1 MGLKENL
8 IQNKKD
14 NEEVKFYISE
24 YQSSLS
30 YRLGENDAPSQDVDW
45 SGFFDPYIKL
55 YSDLKLKLDN
65 GSSEN
70 PLIDRKITED
80 ISQSVSTIQQ
90 SMENIASNTEV
101 WNNMVQISGIMGGL
115 DMMGTPVSRF
125 IALSILN
132 DDLKGKIDI
141 ETIDNDINN
150 LAWVIYDENGRFVE
164 RLLVNKINILSETQD
179 MFITIPDTSKE
190 NQEFKQTNPEI
201 FEQKPTKNPSDPG
214 VLTGGVTETYRVKD
228 KDGQVKLT
236 AKDLSGN
243 MVQDFYE
250 IDRETIG
257 KSLAFTLTMDKISA
271 GLLGAYQSSD
281 QVIAFN
287 NNVLAE
293 VTDFYLKPGTALKD
307 NQKDKFQKDY
317 QKWYLEK
324 EIGKEFPTGE
334 PRLKTPEV
342 SEEVTEEQMP
352 DGQEEVQVEEQIQS

>member
-1 MGLKENL
+1 MGLKEKL

-30 YRLGENDAPSQDVDW
+30 YRLGENDTPSQDVDW
-45 SGFFDPYIKL
+45 SRFFDPYIKL

-70 PLIDRKITED
+70 PLRDRKITDD
-80 ISQSVSTIQQ
+80 ILQSVSTIQQ
-90 SMENIASNTEV
+90 SMENIASNTEI
-101 WNNMVQISGIMGGL
+101 WGNMVQISSIMGGL
-115 DMMGTPVSRF
+115 DMMSTPVSRF

-132 DDLKGKIDI
+132 DDLKGKIDL
-141 ETIDNDINN
+141 EAVDGDINN
-150 LAWVIYDENGRFVE
+150 LAWLIYDENGIFVE
-164 RLLVNKINILSETQD
+164 RLLVNKINTLSETQD

-201 FEQKPTKNPSDPG
+201 FEQKPTSSPEEPG
-214 VLTGGVTETYRVKD
+214 ILTGGVTDTYRVKD
-228 KDGQVKLT
+228 KTGKVKLIS
-236 AKDLSGN
+236 KDISNN

-271 GLLGAYQSSD
+271 GLIGAYQSSD

-287 NNVLAE
+287 NNILAE
-293 VTDFYLKPGTALKD
+293 VTNFYLKPGIALKD

-324 EIGKEFPTGE
+324 EIGKEFPSGP
-334 PRLKTPEV
+334 PRLKKQPKQEGEV
-342 SEEVTEEQMP
+342 EEVDEFAEF
-352 DGQEEVQVEEQIQS
+352 VEN